1 MQEVS
6 RVVPF
11 GRVALVFMPV
21 VHLALTRY
29 CPHFD
34 HCCQSID
41 SPFAAQLLKA
51 DREGKSEKR

>member
-6 RVVPF
+6 RAVPF